1 MINSDDE
8 KVKPLTKKE
17 QAQRLAE
24 LCDLSIKDA
33 ELVIDAL
40 RGLIIGEVQTK
51 GIFNFKGIGKFCKV
65 HKKPSIY
72 INPQTQQRIQS
83 PAKNVIKFKPAK
95 NLKEAVGLTE

>member
-1 MINSDDE
+1 MTTNDGE
-8 KVKPLTKKE
+8 KVKPLTKKQ
-17 QAQRLAE
+17 QAQQLAE

-33 ELVIDAL
+33 ELVIDAY

-51 GIFNFKGIGKFCKV
+51 GIFDFVGIGKFCKI
-65 HKKPSIY
+65 HKEPRIY
-72 INPQTQQRIQS
+72 INPQTQQRIQG